1 MSGNP
6 HQLMLSMESMVGM
19 VTYGRLAAW
28 AKASARAPTYMQLL
42 TQALLGVRRRHHKN
56 QVKLSS

>member
-6 HQLMLSMESMVGM
+6 HKLMLSMESMMGIVI
-19 VTYGRLAAW
+19 YGQLTTW
-28 AKASARAPTYMQLL
+28 AKASAGAPIYMQLL
-42 TQALLGVRRRHHKN
+42 TQALLRVRKRHHKS